1 MSRNSSPPSLKVLKS
16 NLYIINIQLYMAHN
30 GFGTIVQIGDCLIS
44 EDVFAEFFC
53 CDYALCKGKCGIVG
67 DCSVEGFRERDLR
80 FRLARLIDA
89 PAEGGEVFNAPLAR
103 GDVDRLA
110 DAEEA
115 GGGAAYY
122 DRSDEYNGKE
132 DEYDDGF
139 CFR

>member
-1 MSRNSSPPSLKVLKS
+1 MNVAADNTPALDKKCCVHGRAVAV
-16 NLYIINIQLYMAHN
+16 I
-30 GFGTIVQIGDCLIS
+30 
-44 EDVFAEFFC
+44 
-53 CDYALCKGKCGIVG
+53 CDYVAVLHTLAAAVGGKLKALLRLHCGIVG